1 MRMLR
6 KRRSRSK
13 QEAHPCQ
20 WSEVDCRGCS
30 FYRRGDQVIM
40 TGVRRHLGTEPKREG
55 EFLKEMRLRD
65 WPSSPG
71 MVSYQKRHMGKYS
84 DKITDSNRG

>member
-1 MRMLR
+1 MPVVGGRLPRLLILR
-6 KRRSRSK
+6 KGRPSNYDRC
-13 QEAHPCQ
+13 EETPGH
-20 WSEVDCRGCS
+20 
-30 FYRRGDQVIM
+30 
-40 TGVRRHLGTEPKREG
+40 TEPKREG